1 MNDAFSNI
9 QFSDDGIYI
18 ILISDVLKIVDRL
31 RQQSEFYEAQIDLLE
46 IISRDSESSESFV
59 P

>member
-1 MNDAFSNI
+1 MNDSFSNI

-31 RQQSEFYEAQIDLLE
+31 RQQSDFYEAQIDLLE
-46 IISRDSESSESFV
+46 IISFE
-59 P
+59 

>member
-1 MNDAFSNI
+1 MNDPFSNI

>member
-1 MNDAFSNI
+1 MNDPFSNI

-31 RQQSEFYEAQIDLLE
+31 RQQSDFYEAQIDLLE
-46 IISRDSESSESFV
+46 IISFE
-59 P
+59 